1 MDYLLFEQ
9 DYSDGHYS
17 AEAGMPLAQ
26 SMCRV
31 MSVQSSQPI
40 IYEVTCMDIQLK
52 ALLDREEIRT
62 LRTLYAHHLDSNNI
76 AALDQ
81 VFSADAVVEVTV
93 GKMQG
98 IDAIRAGL
106 NDAFT
111 LFDRDRQGSYPF
123 LHAIANHW
131 VKLTGPDTAQGRC
144 YLIDFET
151 ASKADPNPLLLLGL
165 YADEYRRIDGQWRI
179 THTRLEVVW
188 PQRNSS
194 REQDD
199 ARPEGA

>member
-1 MDYLLFEQ
+1 
-9 DYSDGHYS
+9 
-17 AEAGMPLAQ
+17 
-26 SMCRV
+26 
-31 MSVQSSQPI
+31 
-40 IYEVTCMDIQLK
+40 MDIKLK
-52 ALLDREEIRT
+52 ALLDREEIRA

-106 NDAFT
+106 AEAFT
-111 LFDRDRQGSYPF
+111 LFDRDKQGSYPF
-123 LHAIANHW
+123 MHAIVNHW
-131 VKLTGPDTAQGRC
+131 IQLTGPDTAQGRC

-151 ASKADPNPLLLLGL
+151 ASKPDPNPLLLRGL
-165 YADEYRRIDGQWRI
+165 YADQYQRIDGEWRI

-188 PQRNSS
+188 PERNA
-194 REQDD
+194 RE
-199 ARPEGA
+199 

>member
-1 MDYLLFEQ
+1 
-9 DYSDGHYS
+9 
-17 AEAGMPLAQ
+17 
-26 SMCRV
+26 
-31 MSVQSSQPI
+31 
-40 IYEVTCMDIQLK
+40 MDIKLK
-52 ALLDREEIRT
+52 ALLDREEIRA

-106 NDAFT
+106 AEAFT
-111 LFDRDRQGSYPF
+111 LFDRDKQGSYPF
-123 LHAIANHW
+123 MHAIVNHW
-131 VKLTGPDTAQGRC
+131 IQLTGPDTAQGRC

-151 ASKADPNPLLLLGL
+151 ASKPDPNPLLLLGL
-165 YADEYRRIDGQWRI
+165 YADQYQRIDGEWRI

-188 PQRNSS
+188 PERNA
-194 REQDD
+194 RE
-199 ARPEGA
+199 

>member
-1 MDYLLFEQ
+1 
-9 DYSDGHYS
+9 
-17 AEAGMPLAQ
+17 
-26 SMCRV
+26 
-31 MSVQSSQPI
+31 
-40 IYEVTCMDIQLK
+40 MDIKLK
-52 ALLDREEIRT
+52 ALLDREEIRA

-106 NDAFT
+106 AEAFT
-111 LFDRDRQGSYPF
+111 LFDRDKQGSYPF
-123 LHAIANHW
+123 MHAIVNHW
-131 VKLTGPDTAQGRC
+131 IQLTGPDTAQGRC

-151 ASKADPNPLLLLGL
+151 ASKPDPNPLLLLGL
-165 YADEYRRIDGQWRI
+165 YADQYQRIVGEWRI

-188 PQRNSS
+188 PERNA
-194 REQDD
+194 RE
-199 ARPEGA
+199 